1 MYLVKVQVFAN
12 IYLVIVRLNEVS
24 MKKNI
29 PIESDQSK
37 LKLSQKLFS
46 SMITYEVF
54 NDLTHQQYA
63 HNSLLSMVNDWNLF
77 VSFCQQK
84 QVSPLPAS
92 ITVIRLFLEKESQ
105 QRKYATLRRYSLTI
119 GLLHRLHRLADPIN
133 HRQIHFTLSA
143 LRNMKKGDAS
153 QAVPFTSKHLSALN
167 QHLNPSES
175 IKDLRDLIIY
185 HLMFECLL
193 KRGQLRTLLISHLD
207 MTLSENIRLN
217 IGDHTY
223 ELSDQLSELLVQW
236 LLVLAR
242 NDGFLLCKIDKHGN
256 IGDEALND
264 SSIYRVFR
272 RASDVLGLPQHFNF
286 SGQSTR
292 VGATQELYKQGYNL
306 RQIQEFGRWISPV
319 MPAQYL
325 GKHQLSESEQLIF
338 KKIKNWD

>member
-1 MYLVKVQVFAN
+1 
-12 IYLVIVRLNEVS
+12 
-24 MKKNI
+24 MKKLI
-29 PIESDQSK
+29 PIESEQCK
-37 LKLSQKLFS
+37 LKLSQELFS
-46 SMITYEVF
+46 DLVTYDNL
-54 NDLTHQQYA
+54 NDLTHHQYA

-77 VSFCQQK
+77 VSFCQK
-84 QVSPLPAS
+84 KNVSPLPAS
-92 ITVIRLFLEKESQ
+92 ITAIRLFLEKESQ

-119 GLLHRLHRLADPIN
+119 GLLHRLHRLADPTN

-153 QAVPFTSKHLSALN
+153 QASPFTSKHLSALN
-167 QHLNPSES
+167 ERFNSSES

-207 MTLSENIRLN
+207 ITLNDTIRLN
-217 IGDHTY
+217 IGDNTY
-223 ELSDQLSELLVQW
+223 ELSEQLCQLLDQW

-242 NDGFLLCKIDKHGN
+242 HDGFLLCKIDKHGN
-256 IGDEALND
+256 IGSEALND
-264 SSIYRVFR
+264 SSIYRIFR
-272 RASDVLGLPQHFNF
+272 RASDTLNLPQHLSF

-292 VGATQELYKQGYNL
+292 VGATQELYKQGYDL
-306 RQIQEFGRWISPV
+306 RQIQEFGRWFSPV

-325 GKHQLSESEQLIF
+325 GKHQFSESEQLVF